1 MQSTLRK
8 AASKRQPSHLQN
20 TLGGR
25 SPDQHPKFQ
34 GKGKA
39 LPGQTGHK
47 GRRATSQIYPV
58 NWYTYRVHWSEEDQ
72 AYIGTCVEFP
82 SLSNIARSA
91 TRALSGVQRL
101 VEDVV
106 TELVKESA
114 RVPVPV
120 ASRGY
125 SGAFK
130 VRIPPSVHQRLS
142 LEAAEQGISLNRLI
156 SAKLTG

>member
-1 MQSTLRK
+1 MPNTLRK
-8 AASKRQPSHLQN
+8 AAKKRQPSHLQN

-25 SPDQHPKFQ
+25 SPDQHSELQ
-34 GKGKA
+34 GNGKT
-39 LPGQTGHK
+39 LPSSTGHK
-47 GRRATSQIYPV
+47 GRRAASQVYPV

-72 AYIGTCVEFP
+72 AYVGTCVEFP
-82 SLSNIARSA
+82 SLSNIASSP
-91 TRALSGVQRL
+91 TRAVSGMQRL

-106 TELVKESA
+106 KELVKEA
-114 RVPVPV
+114 VKVPVPV

-156 SAKLTG
+156 SAKLAG